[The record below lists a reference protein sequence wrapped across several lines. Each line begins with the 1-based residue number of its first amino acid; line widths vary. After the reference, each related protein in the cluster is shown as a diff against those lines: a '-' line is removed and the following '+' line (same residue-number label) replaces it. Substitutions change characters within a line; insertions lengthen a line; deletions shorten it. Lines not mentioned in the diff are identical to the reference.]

1 MASTMPL
8 ISRCM
13 VAALADHDIAL
24 GSRFLGRVEGASAR
38 RMAML
43 RTATKVSNRLS
54 GIELTDS
61 HCGLRAFR
69 ASAAPALRI
78 TQDRM
83 AHASELLR
91 KIKTSGLRLVEVPV
105 TIKYTEHSKSKGPGR
120 HPGRA
125 HPVRLL
131 LPRVMIIRILLLLGL
146 AASGWFI
153 FLRRNKL
160 PLHIM
165 TVFLLIGVG
174 AAAIIFPNITQIVAH
189 FVGVGRG
196 TDLVLYMS
204 VVVVMFVLLH
214 YYTKFVEL
222 QRQLTEVTRELA
234 ILRAEVDRV
243 APHDQAS

>member
-1 MASTMPL
+1 
-8 ISRCM
+8 
-13 VAALADHDIAL
+13 
-24 GSRFLGRVEGASAR
+24 
-38 RMAML
+38 
-43 RTATKVSNRLS
+43 
-54 GIELTDS
+54 
-61 HCGLRAFR
+61 
-69 ASAAPALRI
+69 
-78 TQDRM
+78 
-83 AHASELLR
+83 
-91 KIKTSGLRLVEVPV
+91 
-105 TIKYTEHSKSKGPGR
+105 
-120 HPGRA
+120 
-125 HPVRLL
+125 
-131 LPRVMIIRILLLLGL
+131 MIIRILLLLGL

-174 AAAIIFPNITQIVAH
+174 AAAIIFPNITQVVADL
-189 FVGVGRG
+189 VGVGRG

-243 APHDQAS
+243 SPRDQAS